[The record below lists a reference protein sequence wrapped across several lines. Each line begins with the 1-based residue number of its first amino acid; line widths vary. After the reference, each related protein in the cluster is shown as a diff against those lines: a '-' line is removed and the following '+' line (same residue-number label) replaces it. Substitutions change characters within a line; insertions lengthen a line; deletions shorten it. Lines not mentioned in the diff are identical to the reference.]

1 VLNVK
6 AVAGRRRGI
15 AMKPRA
21 QRVARHQ
28 PDHQIVQIQV
38 LPPQRHVRRQRAV
51 QQRGDECNL
60 GAGVARRLLERCG
73 GPCAVS
79 RRTEAMLTVCKAAEF
94 AVGMCVVSR
103 LAHLPSSEQ
112 IISAQLGSSQVDCL
126 R

>member
-1 VLNVK
+1 
-6 AVAGRRRGI
+6 
-15 AMKPRA
+15 MKPRA

-73 GPCAVS
+73 EPCAVS
-79 RRTEAMLTVCKAAEF
+79 RRTEGLVTVRQAAEF
-94 AVGMCVVSR
+94 AVGMCFVSPACAPAVVETHHVLPKLEAPKSTVFVDYAASR
-103 LAHLPSSEQ
+103 HS
-112 IISAQLGSSQVDCL
+112 
-126 R
+126 